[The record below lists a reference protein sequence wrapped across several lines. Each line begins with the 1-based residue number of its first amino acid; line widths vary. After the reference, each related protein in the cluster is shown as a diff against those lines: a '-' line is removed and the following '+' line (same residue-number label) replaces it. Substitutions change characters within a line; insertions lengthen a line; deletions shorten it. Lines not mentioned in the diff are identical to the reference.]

1 MAGGDGEVA
10 KLVDKLV
17 DKLIDWQVSDPVHG
31 LMEFPGLI
39 RKIVDTRIFQRLRII
54 RQLGGS
60 FYVYPA
66 ADHSRFAHS
75 LGVAYLALQT
85 VQRLRYKSHP
95 YGKVSHS
102 NWSIRIKLYK
112 MTNKSFMIIFCIRA
126 LLLSTV

>member
-39 RKIVDTRIFQRLRII
+39 RKIVDTREFQRLRII
-54 RQLGGS
+54 KQLGGS

-75 LGVAYLALQT
+75 LGVAYLAFQT
-85 VQRLRYKSHP
+85 VRRLRYKSP
-95 YGKVSHS
+95 YGEVSHFS
-102 NWSIRIKLYK
+102 CPFL
-112 MTNKSFMIIFCIRA
+112 
-126 LLLSTV
+126 